1 MDDFATIDDHFAS
14 HAKLLMEDPSARL
27 KALRNCSFFQPVP
40 DEWLQR
46 ISEMAQIRTF
56 DPDTCITS
64 QDEEMKAFYVILYGA
79 AEAFRNGKLVG
90 AIETGDCFGEGIFFT
105 DGNIT
110 TSATVIADDRIIAAE
125 FSKSVIEALRADA
138 HAMVSMD
145 KALLLALF
153 KKLKGANQK
162 IERLMLG

>member
-1 MDDFATIDDHFAS
+1 MDEFDNIDDHFAS
-14 HAKLLMEDPSARL
+14 YAKLLTEDPSTRFD
-27 KALRNCSFFQPVP
+27 ALRNCSFFQPVSN
-40 DEWLQR
+40 EWLQR
-46 ISEMAQIRTF
+46 ISEMAQIKTF
-56 DPDTCITS
+56 HSDVSITS
-64 QDEEMKAFYVILYGA
+64 QDDDMKAFYVILYGA

-105 DGNIT
+105 DGTIT
-110 TSATVIADDRIIAAE
+110 TSATVIADDKIIAAE
-125 FSKSVIEALRADA
+125 FSKTVIEALHSDP

-162 IERLMLG
+162 IEKLMLM

>member
-1 MDDFATIDDHFAS
+1 MDDFDTIDDHFAS
-14 HAKLLMEDPSARL
+14 RARLLMDDPSARL
-27 KALRNCSFFQPVP
+27 KALRDCSFFQPVA

-46 ISEMAQIRTF
+46 ISQMAHVRTF
-56 DPDTCITS
+56 EPDACITS
-64 QDEEMKAFYVILYGA
+64 QDEDMKAFYVILYGA

-105 DGNIT
+105 DGTIT
-110 TSATVIADDRIIAAE
+110 TSATVIADGKIIAAE
-125 FSKSVIEALRADA
+125 FSKTVIEALHADP

-145 KALLLALF
+145 RALLLALF

-162 IERLMLG
+162 IERLMLT